1 MNIKDVAWVD
11 VQEKLRSTDLLIL
24 ALGATETS
32 GPHLAMGVEAY
43 VGDHVAT
50 ELGNRLDCLV
60 APTIPVAWSE
70 MLDPFPGNLY
80 APPPVLKAYVKAI
93 CDRMVFWGIK
103 RIFFLNV
110 HGPNLGFLEELSRE
124 YLRQDI
130 HCAQID
136 FWRFMIRAASNLLKE
151 ELPYAHGH
159 AGEMATAVTLAIN
172 PALVFKDRFGRWIPR
187 TPLAERYPDVMMY
200 RTLKEDCPEGF
211 VGDPSVATAEEGR
224 EILKRTIDRLEQFLR
239 EWKP

>member
-1 MNIKDVAWVD
+1 VNIKDVAWVD
-11 VQEKLRSTDLLIL
+11 VQAKLRSTDLLIL

-32 GPHLAMGVEAY
+32 GPHLAMGVETA

-60 APTIPVAWSE
+60 APTIPVTWSE

-80 APPPVLKAYVKAI
+80 APPPVLKAYVKAV
-93 CDRMVFWGIK
+93 CDRMVHWGVR

-124 YLRQDI
+124 YLKQEV

-136 FWRFMIRAASNLLKE
+136 FWRFMIKAASEMLSG

-159 AGEMATAVTLAIN
+159 ASEMATAVTLAID
-172 PALVFKDRFGRWIPR
+172 PGLVFVDRFSRWIPD
-187 TPLAERYPDVMMY
+187 TPLAARYPDVMMY
-200 RTLKEDCPEGF
+200 RTFKEDCPEGF
-211 VGDPSVATAEEGR
+211 VGDPSKATAEEGR
-224 EILKRTIDRLEQFLR
+224 MILDRTIARLEQFLR